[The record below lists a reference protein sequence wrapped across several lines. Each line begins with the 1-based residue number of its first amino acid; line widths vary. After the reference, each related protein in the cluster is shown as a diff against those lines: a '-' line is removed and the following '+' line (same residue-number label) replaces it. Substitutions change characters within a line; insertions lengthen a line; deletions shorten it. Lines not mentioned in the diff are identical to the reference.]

1 MTPKNLLFSGLL
13 VVMGVLSAVGQSSAP
28 AHIDTAY
35 NRVVTERA
43 AKIVATLNLSEP
55 AKSARVQESIARQ
68 YRDLNTIRERRKE
81 AIKNRIET
89 TPTATKLAEKEKL
102 EGEITGEL
110 KILHTEF
117 LTRLAADL
125 NGQQIDQVK
134 DGMTYGVLPIT
145 YKGYQ
150 AMLPDLTEAQKKQ
163 ILAWL
168 TEARERA
175 MDEGTS
181 KEKHAM
187 FGKYKGR
194 INNYLSAAGIDLK
207 QAGKAW
213 EERIASE
220 AEKARKQ

>member
-1 MTPKNLLFSGLL
+1 MTPKTILFSGLIVL
-13 VVMGVLSAVGQSSAP
+13 MGMFSALGQSSAP
-28 AHIDTAY
+28 ANSDTAY

-43 AKIVATLNLSEP
+43 AKIVAALNLSEP
-55 AKSARVQESIARQ
+55 SKSARVQERIAQQ
-68 YRDLNTIRERRKE
+68 YRDLNAIHERRKE

-89 TPTATKLAEKEKL
+89 APPATKAAEKEKL
-102 EGEITGEL
+102 ESEIASEL
-110 KILHTEF
+110 KMLHTDF
-117 LTRLAADL
+117 LAHLSADL
-125 NGQQIDQVK
+125 NSQQIDQVK

-145 YKGYQ
+145 YQGYQ
-150 AMLPDLTEAQKKQ
+150 AMLPDLTEEQKKQ

>member
-1 MTPKNLLFSGLL
+1 MTPKPLLFSGLL
-13 VVMGVLSAVGQSSAP
+13 VVMGAFSALGQSSAP
-28 AHIDTAY
+28 ANSDTAY

-43 AKIVATLNLSEP
+43 AKIVAMLNLSEP
-55 AKSARVQESIARQ
+55 AKSARVRESIVQQ
-68 YRDLNTIRERRKE
+68 YRDLNAIHERRKE
-81 AIKNRIET
+81 AIKNRIEIAS
-89 TPTATKLAEKEKL
+89 PAAKVAEKEKL

-110 KILHTEF
+110 KTLHMDF
-117 LTRLAADL
+117 LGRLSIDL

-150 AMLPDLTEAQKKQ
+150 DMLPDLTEAQKKQ
-163 ILAWL
+163 ILTWL

-181 KEKHAM
+181 KEKHAV

>member
-1 MTPKNLLFSGLL
+1 MTPKTFLFSGLI
-13 VVMGVLSAVGQSSAP
+13 VLIGAFSALGQSSAT
-28 AHIDTAY
+28 ANSDTAY
-35 NRVVTERA
+35 NRVVIDRA
-43 AKIVATLNLSEP
+43 AKIVATLDLSEP
-55 AKSARVQESIARQ
+55 AKSLRVREHIAQQ
-68 YRDLNTIRERRKE
+68 YRDLNTIHERRKE

-89 TPTATKLAEKEKL
+89 APTATKLAEKEEL

-125 NGQQIDQVK
+125 NSQQIDQVK
-134 DGMTYGVLPIT
+134 DGMTYSVLPIT
-145 YKGYQ
+145 FKGYQ

>member
-1 MTPKNLLFSGLL
+1 MTPKNLLFSSLIVL
-13 VVMGVLSAVGQSSAP
+13 MGALSALGQSSAP
-28 AHIDTAY
+28 ANSDTAY

-43 AKIVATLNLSEP
+43 AKIVATLNLNEP
-55 AKSARVQESIARQ
+55 VKSARVQEHIAQQ
-68 YRDLNTIRERRKE
+68 YRDLNAIHERRKE
-81 AIKNRIET
+81 AIKTRIET
-89 TPTATKLAEKEKL
+89 APTANKTAEKEKL
-102 EGEITGEL
+102 EGEITTQL
-110 KILHTEF
+110 KTLHTDF
-117 LTRLAADL
+117 LSRLSADL
-125 NGQQIDQVK
+125 NSQQIDQVK

-163 ILAWL
+163 ILVWL

-207 QAGKAW
+207 QAGKEW
-213 EERIASE
+213 EERIARE
-220 AEKARKQ
+220 AENSKN

>member
-1 MTPKNLLFSGLL
+1 MTPKTFLFSGLIVL
-13 VVMGVLSAVGQSSAP
+13 MGALSTLGQASAP
-28 AHIDTAY
+28 ASVDTAY

-55 AKSARVQESIARQ
+55 AKSARVQERIAQQ
-68 YRDLNTIRERRKE
+68 YRDLNAIHERRKE
-81 AIKNRIET
+81 AIKNRVEMA
-89 TPTATKLAEKEKL
+89 PTATKLAEKEKL

-110 KILHTEF
+110 KTLHTDF
-117 LTRLAADL
+117 LARLAADL
-125 NGQQIDQVK
+125 NSQQIDQVK